1 MKTRGRRKADRAGYA
16 MLIVMML
23 ILTTTAL
30 AAVHTR
36 HLNSA
41 LRVEQAR
48 LRSESRARG
57 PVTVLAIACQ
67 RLETGDPVSGDSFRY
82 THTDGLE
89 YRVTYTEVSSNRWQ
103 VTADPDSGATALVML
118 PDSF

>member
-1 MKTRGRRKADRAGYA
+1 MKIRGRRKADRSGYA

-48 LRSESRARG
+48 VRSETRARG
-57 PVTVLAIACQ
+57 ALTVLAIACQ
-67 RLETGDPVSGDSFRY
+67 RLETGDPTSGDSYRY
-82 THTDGLE
+82 THSDGLD
-89 YRVTYTEVSSNRWQ
+89 YRITYDEVASDRWQ
-103 VTADPDSGATALVML
+103 VTADPDANATALLML